1 MSLNIL
7 IGLLLRGDKDVQ
19 LVVLCAEKPTTTLLR
34 RVAQELPIQ
43 LKTITEEFKYTV
55 TLAVTESAVNVT
67 DGIVTV
73 KVSLTSPLL
82 REQGKCTNR
91 LYLQDTWFR
100 YGFEQPVSYTI
111 NFHDNS
117 IDFRIAFVLGK
128 FYIMNFLI
136 AIISYLINNKW
147 QWNWC
152 FEVRYK
158 PEIWSDNR
166 KTCEGLFYSK
176 WQSL

>member
-1 MSLNIL
+1 MFRVIHTFSFDT
-7 IGLLLRGDKDVQ
+7 GLLLRGDKDVQ

-82 REQGKCTNR
+82 RERGKQTFSQAFAGHDSGTVSNN
-91 LYLQDTWFR
+91 QFHTTFFMITFR
-100 YGFEQPVSYTI
+100 C
-111 NFHDNS
+111 
-117 IDFRIAFVLGK
+117 
-128 FYIMNFLI
+128 FYI
-136 AIISYLINNKW
+136 
-147 QWNWC
+147 
-152 FEVRYK
+152 E
-158 PEIWSDNR
+158 
-166 KTCEGLFYSK
+166 
-176 WQSL
+176 